1 MKIKM
6 TKMFMIAVAA
16 IMFVACDG
24 RAVGTNNNSNAAE
37 NALET
42 FRNCDTPLRI
52 SNRLY
57 EFIHF
62 Q

>member
-1 MKIKM
+1 M

-16 IMFVACDG
+16 ILFVACDG

-42 FRNCDTPLRI
+42 KASKPCCA
-52 SNRLY
+52 S
-57 EFIHF
+57 
-62 Q
+62 